1 MMVQPFNDPV
11 TAPVV
16 WLSVPAVGGLLVTAA
31 IIKLVCV
38 ESTVR
43 AVDSS
48 STESFWETWRPAA
61 KNAANNGE
69 SVDTGFV
76 SPAVGADK
84 VTSDNNRET
93 PVVAN
98 GFGAA
103 DMVAVI
109 GEEIIGL
116 RVGGVTSTTGVLDCL
131 S

>member
-1 MMVQPFNDPV
+1 MGE
-11 TAPVV
+11 
-16 WLSVPAVGGLLVTAA
+16 AVGAEFGAAAAA
-31 IIKLVCV
+31 IIKLVPV

-48 STESFWETWRPAA
+48 STESFCETWRPAA

-69 SVDTGFV
+69 SVETGFV

-84 VTSDNNRET
+84 VTSDSNRET
-93 PVVAN
+93 PVVADD
-98 GFGAA
+98 FGAA

-109 GEEIIGL
+109 GEEITGL